1 MANSVVIDEYPN
13 TVAQNATINENY
25 KEAAHK
31 VAESAIADFL
41 DLCKVVRTTAD
52 CAHISAYLAN

>member
-13 TVAQNATINENY
+13 TVAQNAKIDKKY
-25 KEAAHK
+25 KEAANE
-31 VAESAIADFL
+31 VAEAAVSDFL

-52 CAHISAYLAN
+52 CTHISAHLAN

>member
-13 TVAQNATINENY
+13 TVAQNAKIDKKY
-25 KEAAHK
+25 KEAASK
-31 VAESAIADFL
+31 VAESAIAEFL

-52 CAHISAYLAN
+52 CTHISAYLTN